1 MNYAA
6 EGDIRRYLGVYAQG
20 WPRADG
26 SPPTVADGL
35 AFAAQASGE
44 LDAILSSK
52 QLAIPADGPAQFI
65 EHLRDLA
72 GMYAAA
78 VISAGLF
85 PQAQG
90 PASTTLSGF
99 LMTTY
104 KDALAS
110 LRRGEGLPLSA
121 TQDTAAMPRSFTT
134 SHPFDDDGNPTDA
147 PVFSMGTKW

>member
-6 EGDIRRYLGVYAQG
+6 EPDIRRYLGAYAQG

-26 SPPTVADGL
+26 TPPTVADGL

-44 LDAILSSK
+44 IDAILSSK
-52 QLAIPADGPAQFI
+52 QLATPADGPAQFL

-72 GMYAAA
+72 AMYAAA
-78 VISAGLF
+78 VVSAGLF

-90 PASTTLSGF
+90 PASSTLSGF

-110 LRRGEGLPLSA
+110 LRRGEGLPLNA
-121 TQDTAAMPRSFTT
+121 TQNTGAMPRSFTT
-134 SHPFDDDGNPTDA
+134 SHPFDENGDPTDVA
-147 PVFSMGTKW
+147 VFSMGMKW